1 MLYLCRYE
9 MYGYDSLLGSHF
21 DKYYVDYTDYNG
33 SATFNDTV
41 FMIKDNKTKCTG
53 FPGPGDAETKI
64 LFNPMRLVKYL

>member
-1 MLYLCRYE
+1 MRC
-9 MYGYDSLLGSHF
+9 MDTTLGSHF
-21 DKYYVDYTDYNG
+21 DKYYVDYTDYHG